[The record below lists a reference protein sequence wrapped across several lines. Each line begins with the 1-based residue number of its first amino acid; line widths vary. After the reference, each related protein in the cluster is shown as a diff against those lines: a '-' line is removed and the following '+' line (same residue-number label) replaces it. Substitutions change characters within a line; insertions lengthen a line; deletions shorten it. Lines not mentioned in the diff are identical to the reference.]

1 MTPHPVVI
9 FFSNDNRM
17 GVPSGSHIR
26 AIVVLNFFIR
36 VQEERIRVQ
45 EELVSTLP

>member
-1 MTPHPVVI
+1 
-9 FFSNDNRM
+9 M

-36 VQEERIRVQ
+36 VQEERIKVQ
-45 EELVSTLP
+45 EELVRKWIWKCIYFC